1 MNTQQA
7 HDFFNTT
14 ISVAKIALNSG
25 DTEFAL
31 GILQDLTDNDEVIDI
46 LYEEDLKEMEELV
59 EELEELYV

>member
-7 HDFFNTT
+7 HDIFNTT

-46 LYEEDLKEMEELV
+46 LYEEDLKEMEEW
-59 EELEELYV
+59 EEIYV